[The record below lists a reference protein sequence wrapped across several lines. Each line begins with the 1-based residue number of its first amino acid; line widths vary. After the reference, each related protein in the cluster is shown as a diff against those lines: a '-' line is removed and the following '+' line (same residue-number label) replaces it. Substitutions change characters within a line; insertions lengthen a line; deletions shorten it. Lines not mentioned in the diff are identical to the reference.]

1 MYLTLELKFAEL
13 LAFKLTFAN
22 SAYPSYTYNM
32 SEWACLWVQGQSYC
46 NYAFLVIFM
55 NCH

>member
-1 MYLTLELKFAEL
+1 MYITLELKFSEL
-13 LAFKLTFAN
+13 LALKLTFTN

-32 SEWACLWVQGQSYC
+32 SKWACLWVHGQSYC

>member
-13 LAFKLTFAN
+13 LALKLTFTN

-32 SEWACLWVQGQSYC
+32 SVWACLWVQGQSYC